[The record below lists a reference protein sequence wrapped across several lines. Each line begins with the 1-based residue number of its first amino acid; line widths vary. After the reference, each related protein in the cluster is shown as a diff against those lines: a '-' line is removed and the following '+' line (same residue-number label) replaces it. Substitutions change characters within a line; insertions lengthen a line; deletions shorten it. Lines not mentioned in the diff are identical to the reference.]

1 MEKGIPKKREN
12 AQSVKERIL
21 KLWGWDTEKQK
32 KKLYLLSY
40 NIDFGIVS
48 RLNSETQQA
57 WGEPLRSMETLSHY
71 TDDHPSHTLT
81 CLQVNGI
88 S

>member
-1 MEKGIPKKREN
+1 MVSHHRMEKGIPKKREN

-32 KKLYLLSY
+32 EKLYLLSY

-57 WGEPLRSMETLSHY
+57 WGRGPLRNMETLSH
-71 TDDHPSHTLT
+71 
-81 CLQVNGI
+81 
-88 S
+88 